1 MNEREKFEEKKEGSN
16 YEKIGPTAWGVAWH
30 RSLSDIKYAKEIFDE
45 LDEVVK
51 PTEQTEIEYM
61 ESARESKIAPQIEAR
76 YKLIDKLM
84 AENKTDQVIELAAGL
99 VGRGLAM
106 TEEDSSLRYVE
117 VDLPEMAKNKRALL
131 QSIFSKGIAKPQEG
145 LHIEN
150 GNALDRDS
158 LFAATRYFKNEPITV
173 VHEGLLRYLNFDEKR
188 TVANNIHALLEK
200 FGGAWITSD
209 ITLKRVLSGERQKER
224 DDNRKRVLSLSGID
238 IGANT
243 FENEDEAKKFFEE
256 LGFSVERH
264 GFIEVVDQL
273 VSPAKIDLSR
283 SGVEDLLR
291 DPVVFVMRLE
301 SKS

>member
-1 MNEREKFEEKKEGSN
+1 MNEKEKFEEKKEKNN

-84 AENKTDQVIELAAGL
+84 MENKTDQVLELAAGL

-106 TEEDSSLRYVE
+106 TEEDSSLQYVE

-131 QSIFSKGIAKPQEG
+131 RNFFSKGKAEPQEG
-145 LHIEN
+145 LHIED

-158 LFAATRYFKNEPITV
+158 LFAATKYFKDKPITV
-173 VHEGLLRYLNFDEKR
+173 IHEGLLRYLNFEEKK
-188 TVANNIHALLEK
+188 TVANNVHALLEK
-200 FGGAWITSD
+200 FGGTWITSD
-209 ITLKRVLSGERQKER
+209 ITLKRVLSGERQEER
-224 DDNRKRVLSLSGID
+224 DDNRKRVFALSGID

-243 FENEDEAKKFFEE
+243 FESEDDAKRFFEE
-256 LGFSVERH
+256 LGFSVARH
-264 GFIEVVDQL
+264 GFMEVVDEL
-273 VSPAKIDLSR
+273 VSPARIGLPRDA
-283 SGVEDLLR
+283 VENLLK
-291 DPVVFVMRLE
+291 DPVVFVMRLQ
-301 SKS
+301 K